1 MASDVE
7 VLHGIRVV
15 EMTVWVAGPSAGGIM
30 ADWGADVIKVEPP
43 AGDPQR
49 NIYAALGYRDDLPNP
64 TFGLDNRGKRS
75 VVLDLREDK
84 GREAMEQLLGTADV
98 FLTNMRPAALEKL
111 GLDAD
116 QVTARHPKLV
126 YTTITGYG
134 FGGEESWRPGYDI
147 GAFWA
152 RSGLAR
158 NMAPREAPPA
168 GLRSGIGDH
177 TTGITALA
185 GTMGALVERGRTGK
199 GRVVEASLLR
209 TGVYVNGWDTTTQL
223 NFGRLESS
231 KPRQNAPIP
240 LVNSYEAGDGR
251 WFWLIGL
258 EADRHFPGLL
268 TAIDRTDLAQDER
281 FATAKAR
288 KANNKAFIAEL
299 DEVFASQPLDY
310 WAERFDSHDVW
321 WAPAQSMAEVVEDPQ
336 LHAVGAF
343 ITVESPGGE
352 PTHSVNSPITFRGS
366 PLKVSRPA
374 PTLGQHTE
382 EVLAELGLEP

>member
-7 VLHGIRVV
+7 VLNGIRVV

-30 ADWGADVIKVEPP
+30 SDWGADVIKVEPP
-43 AGDPQR
+43 TGDPQR
-49 NIYAALGYRDDLPNP
+49 NIYQALGYRDDLPNP
-64 TFGLDNRGKRS
+64 SFGLDNRGKRS
-75 VVLDLREDK
+75 VVLDLTEES
-84 GREAMEQLLGTADV
+84 GRAAMEKLLETADV

-116 QVTARHPKLV
+116 EVTARHPRLV

-134 FGGEESWRPGYDI
+134 IGGEESWRPGYDI

-158 NMAPREAPPA
+158 NMAARDAAPV

-185 GTMGALVERGRTGK
+185 GTMGALVERGRTGR

-209 TGVYVNGWDTTTQL
+209 TGVYVNGWDTSTQL
-223 NFGRLESS
+223 NFGRLESA
-231 KPRQNAPIP
+231 KPRDNAPIP
-240 LVNSYEAGDGR
+240 LVNSYQAGDGR

-268 TAIDRTDLAQDER
+268 AAIDRQDLAQDER
-281 FATAKAR
+281 FADAKSR
-288 KANNKAFIAEL
+288 KANNQAFIAEL
-299 DEVFASQPLDY
+299 DEIFAAQPLAH

-343 ITVESPGGE
+343 VEIENPGGD
-352 PTHSVNSPITFRGS
+352 PIPSVNSPITFRGS
-366 PLKVSRPA
+366 PLEVGRPI
-374 PTLGQHTE
+374 PRLGEHTA
-382 EVLAELGLEP
+382 EVLAELGIEP